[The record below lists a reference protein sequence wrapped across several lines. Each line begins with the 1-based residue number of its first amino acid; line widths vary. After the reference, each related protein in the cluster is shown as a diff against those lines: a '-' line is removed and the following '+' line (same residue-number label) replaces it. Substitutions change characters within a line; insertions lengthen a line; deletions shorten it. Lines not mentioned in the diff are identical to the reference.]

1 MFIVLCAEKML
12 RFLLKFLQRPFQFE
26 IWRKH
31 VGLLDI
37 GEKKTV
43 PAFANVLVIIA
54 QQQLN
59 FLQRRGIYGHK
70 FDNVLHFMLQEIQ
83 GMSFIFL
90 LKLKSETNT
99 CLDISQGKCAI
110 EIDNGIFYNF
120 ETQITPTSLHLHT

>member
-12 RFLLKFLQRPFQFE
+12 RFLLKILQRPFQFE

-70 FDNVLHFMLQEIQ
+70 FDKRSTFHAARDTGDVFH
-83 GMSFIFL
+83 L
-90 LKLKSETNT
+90 LLE
-99 CLDISQGKCAI
+99 I
-110 EIDNGIFYNF
+110 EI
-120 ETQITPTSLHLHT
+120 

>member
-12 RFLLKFLQRPFQFE
+12 RFLLKILQRPFQFE

-37 GEKKTV
+37 GKKKTV

-70 FDNVLHFMLQEIQ
+70 FDNVLHFLLQEIQ
-83 GMSFIFL
+83 GDVFNL
-90 LKLKSETNT
+90 PLE
-99 CLDISQGKCAI
+99 I
-110 EIDNGIFYNF
+110 EI
-120 ETQITPTSLHLHT
+120 